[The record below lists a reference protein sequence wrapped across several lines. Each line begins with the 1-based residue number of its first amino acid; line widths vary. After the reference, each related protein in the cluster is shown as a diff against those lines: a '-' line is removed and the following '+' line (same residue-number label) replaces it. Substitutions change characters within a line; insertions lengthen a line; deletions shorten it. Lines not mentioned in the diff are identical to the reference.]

1 MTFAARPNPASIQ
14 PDGQTR
20 TVLADGMIDIL
31 RGPVSGP
38 VIYASPHSGQ
48 VYTPEF
54 LAASRLDPLTLR
66 RSEDFCVDHL
76 FAMAPALGAPLLRA
90 HFPRAY
96 LDVNRQ
102 PYELDQGMFD
112 APLPAHCNT
121 RSPRVVGG
129 LGTIA
134 RLVAD
139 GHEIYRQKLS
149 FAEAEARI
157 DQLYRPYHA
166 ALTGLLAQAKA
177 DYGHALLIDCHSMP
191 SIGGHGEQDSGHRRP
206 DFILGDRFGTSADP
220 AIVQVIEDCL
230 TAQGF
235 RVVRNNPYAGGHC
248 TSHYGSPRQDIH
260 AVQIEINRALYMD
273 ERRMVLI
280 PQAEQVRLG
289 LENLIKA
296 LALWAQ
302 TLAPAL

>member
-1 MTFAARPNPASIQ
+1 MTFAARPNPALIE

-20 TVLADGMIDIL
+20 TSLADGMIDIL
-31 RGPVSGP
+31 RGPDLGP

-48 VYTPEF
+48 VYRPEF

-76 FAMAPALGAPLLRA
+76 FAKAPMLGAPLLRA

-96 LDVNRQ
+96 LEVNRQ

-149 FAEAEARI
+149 FAEAETRI
-157 DQLYRPYHA
+157 EQLYRPYHT
-166 ALTGLLAQAKA
+166 ALTGLLDEAKA
-177 DYGHALLIDCHSMP
+177 EFGHALLIDCHSMP

-206 DFILGDRFGTSADP
+206 DFILGDRYGTSADP
-220 AIVQVIEDCL
+220 DIIQKIETCL
-230 TAQGF
+230 TEQGF
-235 RVVRNNPYAGGHC
+235 RVVRNNPYAGGFC
-248 TSHYGSPRQDIH
+248 TSHYGRPRQNVH
-260 AVQIEINRALYMD
+260 AVQIEVNRALYMD

-280 PQAEQVRLG
+280 PQAEPVRL
-289 LENLIKA
+289 A
-296 LALWAQ
+296 LAELMRAIAD
-302 TLAPAL
+302 LMRDRL